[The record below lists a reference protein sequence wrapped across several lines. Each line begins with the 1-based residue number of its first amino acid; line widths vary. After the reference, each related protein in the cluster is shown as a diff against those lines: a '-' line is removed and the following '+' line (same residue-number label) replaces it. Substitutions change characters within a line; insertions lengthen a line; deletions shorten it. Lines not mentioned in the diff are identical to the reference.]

1 MLDNEVSAR
10 QPLAEVGAEGGPAP
24 VQRRKRGKEL
34 RAAVHAAV
42 LDELREGGIAALTMD
57 AVAARARTG
66 KATLYRHW
74 PGKIELVLDAF
85 QCSMPRI
92 EIPDDDGDLR
102 GQLLAVLRQIAG
114 AIDSPN
120 GDAVLGMIAE
130 LIRAPELADSLRPHI
145 DVPYTDS
152 VMEVLRRAAV
162 RGQIPAAALTP
173 RVAMVGHDLLL
184 TQAIIN
190 GTAVPDAAVIE
201 IVDLVLLP
209 LLRGYSVPS
218 A

>member
-10 QPLAEVGAEGGPAP
+10 QPHAEVGAGGGPAP
-24 VQRRKRGKEL
+24 VQRRKRGNEL

-74 PGKIELVLDAF
+74 PGKIELVLDAL
-85 QCSMPRI
+85 QSSTPRM

-102 GQLLAVLRQIAG
+102 GQLLAVLRHIAG
-114 AIDSPN
+114 AIDSPH
-120 GDAVLGMIAE
+120 GDAILGMIAE
-130 LIRAPELADSLRPHI
+130 LIRAPELAESLRPHVV
-145 DVPYTDS
+145 VPFTDS
-152 VMEVLRRAAV
+152 IMEVLRRAAV

-173 RVAMVGHDLLL
+173 RVAMLGHDLLL
-184 TQAIIN
+184 ANAIIN
-190 GTAVPDAAVIE
+190 GTAVPDAVVIE

-209 LLRGYSVPS
+209 LLRGYSMPS
-218 A
+218 V